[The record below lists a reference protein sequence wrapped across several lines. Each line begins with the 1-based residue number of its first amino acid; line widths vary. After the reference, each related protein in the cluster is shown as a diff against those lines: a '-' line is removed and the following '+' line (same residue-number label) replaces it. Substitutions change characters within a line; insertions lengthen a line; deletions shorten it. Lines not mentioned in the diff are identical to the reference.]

1 MKHHIVQYMLGI
13 PTIHT
18 WYEQLIYH
26 RPAPVNAICQESRPF
41 RPAHGSMTKEMLSA
55 LSHIIVVLQSEHKFL
70 CTLTGLWC
78 ILECG
83 LCTSKY
89 MELESSSLNKNNNI
103 PKSRHQLWYN
113 DIITN
118 RIKHKEP
125 ITKFHCRVCDSNTSL
140 RKHHQPTQ
148 KYQTPTHCA

>member
-41 RPAHGSMTKEMLSA
+41 RPAHGSMNKEMLSA

-70 CTLTGLWC
+70 CTLTGLCLVYTRMWTMHKQ
-78 ILECG
+78 IHGAGELKTKQEQQHPEIK
-83 LCTSKY
+83 TST
-89 MELESSSLNKNNNI
+89 MI
-103 PKSRHQLWYN
+103 
-113 DIITN
+113 
-118 RIKHKEP
+118 
-125 ITKFHCRVCDSNTSL
+125 
-140 RKHHQPTQ
+140 
-148 KYQTPTHCA
+148 